1 LGKKEGE
8 MGEHVKRLY
17 RSRDERVIWGIC
29 GGLGKYFGVDPVLVR
44 VIWVVTVVF
53 AGWSILAYLILRL
66 VVPLEPR

>member
-1 LGKKEGE
+1 